1 MDFNFLNCIFF
12 VHVLLSNGQNVS
24 LLVDKA
30 IIQKMV

>member
-1 MDFNFLNCIFF
+1 MDFNFLNCVFF
-12 VHVLLSNGQNVS
+12 VHVLLFNGQNVS